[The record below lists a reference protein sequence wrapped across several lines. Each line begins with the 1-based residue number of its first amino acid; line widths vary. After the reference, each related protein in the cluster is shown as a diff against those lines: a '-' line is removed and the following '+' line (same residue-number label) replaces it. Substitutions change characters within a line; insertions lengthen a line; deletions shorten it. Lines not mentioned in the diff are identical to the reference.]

1 MKTKGRLFLSLFIV
15 VFMLGLVFPSPAA
28 ASTPPIPNEVE
39 VDWEVIITS
48 TYAKSWEL
56 RNDEGEVY
64 RRENINDS
72 FSMQASGTTKLER
85 VGLTRDGHPYL
96 EPKPNEKDYSLS
108 CQGGG
113 TNNIWETYT
122 LKKWFPDKGWEI
134 RDFTGTVVTTWRYS
148 MPSNDHP
155 EGGAVLGFEIIPPES
170 DNEPVRYRMW
180 FEPFFFI
187 EYDTLGDYI
196 DVSGE
201 YHSAYQNFDG
211 TDTKSE
217 TLSDMS
223 AYGAVDLAEQVWYDR
238 MYNHPS
244 GSAIEGELT
253 FSDDKFRD
261 SGTVRHTLPD
271 ENGRAEM
278 IINYKINQKPSAKAI
293 QPNQVLGRY
302 QYQDDDHYQPATD
315 FVAGKDTV
323 IQVFLPDEVKVD
335 QVSNLELDIYRNGS
349 KVTTLTGSKK
359 DRKNN
364 AVAFGANHYKKHE
377 SNSCFG
383 RIRRFA

>member
-85 VGLTRDGHPYL
+85 VGLTQDGHPYL

-201 YHSAYQNFDG
+201 YHSA
-211 TDTKSE
+211 
-217 TLSDMS
+217 
-223 AYGAVDLAEQVWYDR
+223 
-238 MYNHPS
+238 
-244 GSAIEGELT
+244 
-253 FSDDKFRD
+253 
-261 SGTVRHTLPD
+261 
-271 ENGRAEM
+271 
-278 IINYKINQKPSAKAI
+278 
-293 QPNQVLGRY
+293 
-302 QYQDDDHYQPATD
+302 
-315 FVAGKDTV
+315 
-323 IQVFLPDEVKVD
+323 
-335 QVSNLELDIYRNGS
+335 
-349 KVTTLTGSKK
+349 
-359 DRKNN
+359 
-364 AVAFGANHYKKHE
+364 
-377 SNSCFG
+377 
-383 RIRRFA
+383 